1 MFLCF
6 RCGFTL
12 AGATLGGSGKFIEGA
27 VFDQAALPASSAAAT
42 MIPIVPLP
50 EETIEISM
58 RVAEI
63 NWHSYWQSPILL
75 PACISVMVMFFPPMF
90 MLITP

>member
-1 MFLCF
+1 M
-6 RCGFTL
+6 
-12 AGATLGGSGKFIEGA
+12 
-27 VFDQAALPASSAAAT
+27 FDQAALPPSSAAAT

-50 EETIEISM
+50 EENIEMSM
-58 RVAEI
+58 RVADG
-63 NWHSYWQSPILL
+63 NWHSYGQSPILL